1 MFSLFNIFNKL
12 KIFIYGKYKIVEN
25 LAVSVVGDFK
35 FLYKYFSQFKRNLTI
50 SGKFTGDI
58 VIITS
63 NYTPT
68 FLLPSTYGER
78 INIVRFKKIKFSE
91 STNGSLNNN
100 FTNGQPNRN
109 KTKSFQWHKLHL
121 FDVKL
126 KKWKYIFYLDI
137 NMQIHHDI
145 SGLLQILPKRSIFAR
160 ADSYPDYT
168 KSLSS
173 QFDKTSP
180 SYRELCKKYDLNIK
194 NYFQTGLLFY
204 DTEIIETQ
212 TKQNLMELVD
222 RFPCTITNEQ
232 AIFNLYFI
240 FDKNQYSELVQT
252 VGRKISYFY
261 WLLPDKEVIIS
272 KQNRIQY
279 K

>member
-1 MFSLFNIFNKL
+1 M
-12 KIFIYGKYKIVEN
+12 EN
-25 LAVSVVGDFK
+25 LAVCVVGDFN
-35 FLYKYFSQFKRNLTI
+35 FLYKYFSEFKKKLRIL
-50 SGKFTGDI
+50 GKFKGDI

-63 NYTPT
+63 TYTPT
-68 FLLPSTYGER
+68 FLLPSTYGRR
-78 INIVRFKKIKFSE
+78 IHIIRFNKIKFSE
-91 STNGSLNNN
+91 STNTTLNNN
-100 FTNGQPNRN
+100 FTNNQPNRN

-121 FDVKL
+121 FDVRL

-137 NMQIHHDI
+137 NMQIHQDI
-145 SGLLQILPKRSIFAR
+145 SELLKILPKRSIFAR

-194 NYFQTGLLFY
+194 NYFQTGLLFF

-212 TKQNLMELVD
+212 TKQNLVELVE

-232 AIFNLYFI
+232 AICNLYFI
-240 FDKNQYSELVQT
+240 FDRNHYSELVQT
-252 VGRKISYFY
+252 IDGKISYFY

-272 KQNRIQY
+272 KQNQTQY